1 MSTRRVPGADA
12 PGGAARRRAASM
24 RATRAIYVA
33 TLGIIALGLGWVYF
47 WALVGR

>member
-1 MSTRRVPGADA
+1 
-12 PGGAARRRAASM
+12 M

-33 TLGIIALGLGWVYF
+33 TLGIIALGLGWVYL